1 MGTES
6 KHHGSRPEAPVAAA
20 RAVPVLVDLG
30 KKSCKQVRKLRKG
43 KGKLMDSVNATVQEL
58 QASGQID
65 PLAQPVIILVRE
77 KSESLAGLFKM

>member
-6 KHHGSRPEAPVAAA
+6 KHPGSKPESPIGSA
-20 RAVPVLVDLG
+20 RATPILLDLG
-30 KKSCKQVRKLRKG
+30 SKSCKQVRKLKKG

-65 PLAQPVIILVRE
+65 PLAQPVIIVVRE